1 MGYVPSVGT
10 FSLFPSRNCDC
21 TFPEKTPPHVTPAIE
36 LSMPSRTAGPAE
48 KLSVCGRTAATER
61 RRFEIEIAAAAA
73 AMHCTRVCAV
83 RHKIPGERAAARRP
97 FKGAQHVCGLSNET
111 RVKERQYRL
120 ILKPSIRE
128 EIRPCGEI

>member
-1 MGYVPSVGT
+1 
-10 FSLFPSRNCDC
+10 
-21 TFPEKTPPHVTPAIE
+21 
-36 LSMPSRTAGPAE
+36 MPSRTAGPAE
-48 KLSVCGRTAATER
+48 KLSVCGRTAATDR
-61 RRFEIEIAAAAA
+61 GRFEIEIAAAAA

-120 ILKPSIRE
+120 ILK
-128 EIRPCGEI
+128 IRPCGEI